1 MYVNLALNQVVL
13 VDFHVIMNTSHGIR
27 MSRRDNR
34 VLLLKQSGTVG
45 PRERGGEEWSGG
57 SGCPRRF
64 LLVVCR
70 GVVVQEDFYLRNY
83 DVGSCA
89 SNCAIMPSNIN
100 QRRHHQ
106 TITDQST
113 IAIWTT
119 LMEPM

>member
-1 MYVNLALNQVVL
+1 
-13 VDFHVIMNTSHGIR
+13 

-45 PRERGGEEWSGG
+45 PRERGGEEWI
-57 SGCPRRF
+57 
-64 LLVVCR
+64 
-70 GVVVQEDFYLRNY
+70 GVGVQEDFYLRNY

-106 TITDQST
+106 TITDQGT

-119 LMEPM
+119 LVEPI

>member
-1 MYVNLALNQVVL
+1 MTNMRYEVVVVVVVVVEWVSKNISTCSVL
-13 VDFHVIMNTSHGIR
+13 HG
-27 MSRRDNR
+27 
-34 VLLLKQSGTVG
+34 VG
-45 PRERGGEEWSGG
+45 
-57 SGCPRRF
+57 
-64 LLVVCR
+64 
-70 GVVVQEDFYLRNY
+70 VQEDFYLRNY

-119 LMEPM
+119 LVEPM

>member
-13 VDFHVIMNTSHGIR
+13 VEIHVIMNTSHGIR

-45 PRERGGEEWSGG
+45 PRERGGEEWSGVG
-57 SGCPRRF
+57 GEW
-64 LLVVCR
+64 
-70 GVVVQEDFYLRNY
+70 GAVVQEDFYLRNY

-106 TITDQST
+106 TITDQGT

-119 LMEPM
+119 LVEPM